1 MKKTKMYVTDFIK
14 KGKILII
21 LNGFTLNFT
30 DFLCQKFNLR
40 KKKNSLIETINTKSF
55 EKIKIIIIFYFLLK
69 K

>member
-40 KKKNSLIETINTKSF
+40 KNNNLIETINTKSF
-55 EKIKIIIIFYFLLK
+55 E
-69 K
+69 